1 MALKMKGM
9 LGEAKLSGTALKLLE
24 GAGDPALIA
33 AAFLGNLCLL

>member
-1 MALKMKGM
+1 MGAETA
-9 LGEAKLSGTALKLLE
+9 EAKAAKMGKAEALKLLE